1 VFHLAYHQTLPTRSK
16 TVPEIFSTM
25 NRLKYDLEQ
34 ARNLAITLDK
44 EVGLD
49 EFESN
54 GCEVL
59 QEKINE
65 FNNNEEYDE
74 IKKVKFIFISY
85 SISYYL
91 IILKNLKC

>member
-1 VFHLAYHQTLPTRSK
+1 
-16 TVPEIFSTM
+16 M